1 MQTFPPRHFDS
12 KSTTHPIGGFVVFV
26 DFENLTF
33 PTFMAAIT
41 TFQLAQQVHPI
52 ISLGDIMGE
61 WKSVIGSHAS
71 DWPCLK
77 VVHKFDALFLGTEE
91 VFLFKF
97 YILYPT

>member
-1 MQTFPPRHFDS
+1 
-12 KSTTHPIGGFVVFV
+12 
-26 DFENLTF
+26 
-33 PTFMAAIT
+33 MAAVT

-52 ISLGDIMGE
+52 VSLEDIMGE

-91 VFLFKF
+91 VSFNPKKSVNVSWGKRF
-97 YILYPT
+97 IVPNQII